1 MCVTRFRSTD
11 YPNLSGSRLGEYALV
26 DNRSYDD
33 FHFTAEARSTD
44 DLVDNPAADY
54 DVVFGYQDEN
64 NYYYMMFNHVAAN
77 TELFKVV
84 NGQRYTIATATQA
97 GFFDNDYH
105 TIEVT
110 RSGALISAYRWAA
123 PRSVTASDSTFG
135 AGRLGIGSFNDAARF
150 DDVTITTPD
159 SGPGPGN
166 VVIEAESMYLS
177 NGYRVEG
184 APTASCC
191 PMTYRGTPRRPL
203 PDRAGFTTSKYSS
216 SADRRDCQSWS
227 SIRTR
232 SASITCITSRRQRNR
247 RLTIP
252 GVSVSTGDFIP
263 LAGFSENGGG
273 ARVDKISFVR
283 K

>member
-1 MCVTRFRSTD
+1 MIAGSRRRSLVPTGVTVSGAEFAIDSRRVITTGTTLIFDYALFSSVDPYLGNRANWTELTSTRWSLSYDTDVRYSIPDTD

-84 NGQRYTIATATQA
+84 NGQRYTIATATRA

-110 RSGALISAYRWAA
+110 RSGALIRVSVGGTEI
-123 PRSVTASDSTFG
+123 VTASDSTFG
-135 AGRLGIGSFNDAARF
+135 AGRIGIGSFNDAARF

-159 SGPGPGN
+159 GGPGPGN

-177 NGYRVEG
+177 NGY
-184 APTASCC
+184 TC
-191 PMTYRGTPRRPL
+191 RGLQPH
-203 PDRAGFTTSKYSS
+203 RA
-216 SADRRDCQSWS
+216 
-227 SIRTR
+227 
-232 SASITCITSRRQRNR
+232 
-247 RLTIP
+247 
-252 GVSVSTGDFIP
+252 
-263 LAGFSENGGG
+263 
-273 ARVDKISFVR
+273 AR
-283 K
+283 